1 MKLEELVAFVK
12 KRIFLVEAV
21 TGKSQEVYE
30 PPDIQCSDWVLLLS
44 PAYGDKGMR
53 GSLIVS
59 AGAINT
65 WASDHVN
72 RSWNSVLLKQQA
84 LEHLVVWTKPENLSD
99 GYVTLLDGVQRGVLQ
114 EYSGNLIKNQPYR
127 VWCPDCKRLYEQLID
142 ATEYLG
148 KVGNESRS
156 TQIWQCPDGHI
167 LKLISKTYVYLS

>member
-21 TGKSQEVYE
+21 TGKSQEVYD
-30 PPDIQCSDWVLLLS
+30 PPDIQCSDWVLLQS

-59 AGAINT
+59 AAAIHE
-65 WASDHVN
+65 WASNHVN
-72 RSWNSVLLKQQA
+72 RSWNSVLAQQQA
-84 LEHLVVWTKPENLSD
+84 LEHTVAWTTPENIVS
-99 GYVTLLDGVQRGVLQ
+99 GYVTMLDEAQRGVLQ
-114 EYSGNLIKNQPYR
+114 EYAGDLIKNQPHR
-127 VWCPDCKRLYEQLID
+127 AWCPECKHLYEQFID

-156 TQIWQCPDGHI
+156 TEIWKCPSGHI
-167 LKLISKTYVYLS
+167 LKLITRRYVFI